1 MIEQLEDRTWKAEC
15 DGCGEV
21 IRTGQKSFQQAVN
34 YISRAEGWDN
44 RKLKDGRWRNYCPR
58 CAEEADPDLDLT
70 GLHLFKNL
78 ASDD

>member
-1 MIEQLEDRTWKAEC
+1 MAALVSGVDCLTGGADVIKAAHSRNCDR
-15 DGCGEV
+15 
-21 IRTGQKSFQQAVN
+21 
-34 YISRAEGWDN
+34 SRPNGSIPILRAAS
-44 RKLKDGRWRNYCPR
+44 LKDGRWRNYCPR